1 MRFRCTGRFSARL
14 RVALNGVAMG
24 VGPTLLGGL
33 VGAGVG
39 VALHTV
45 LETGMLGKP
54 VEASWF
60 AIVIGLLTGLGVR
73 QANRTHM
80 ERSYLRGALAGLIAL
95 GAIYGSTAVIAE
107 VMKKRD
113 QAMKTKPAAAGAV
126 EKEDDA
132 TTTDETT
139 TAAAETPEAE
149 TDRTMNPALAGGVVG
164 NPRAGDLNP
173 WQFVFMALGTLV
185 AYELG
190 RGVGAPKTVE
200 PTDSTPPEGMG
211 RATDPSE

>member
-1 MRFRCTGRFSARL
+1 
-14 RVALNGVAMG
+14 MG
-24 VGPTLLGGL
+24 VGPTLLGGI
-33 VGAGVG
+33 VGAVVG

-54 VEASWF
+54 IEASWF
-60 AIVIGLLTGLGVR
+60 AIIIGLLTGLGVR

-80 ERSYLRGALAGLIAL
+80 ERSYLRGAISGVIAL
-95 GAIYGSTAVIAE
+95 AAIYGSTAVIAV
-107 VMKKRD
+107 VMKNRD
-113 QAMKTKPAAAGAV
+113 QAIASKPTASADVA
-126 EKEDDA
+126 EDSADDADSDA
-132 TTTDETT
+132 TTTAE
-139 TAAAETPEAE
+139 AETPAE
-149 TDRTMNPALAGGVVG
+149 ENDRSINPAFAGGVVG

-185 AYELG
+185 AYEFG
-190 RGVGAPKTVE
+190 RGVGAPKVVE

>member
-1 MRFRCTGRFSARL
+1 
-14 RVALNGVAMG
+14 MG
-24 VGPTLLGGL
+24 VGPTLLGGV
-33 VGAGVG
+33 VGAAVGVG
-39 VALHTV
+39 LHTL

-54 VEASWF
+54 IEASWF

-80 ERSYLRGALAGLIAL
+80 ERSYLRGALSGLIAL
-95 GAIYGSTAVIAE
+95 AAIYGSTVVIAE

-113 QAMKTKPAAAGAV
+113 QAMVTKPAAAAGEADEASEDAADGDEAAV
-126 EKEDDA
+126 TE
-132 TTTDETT
+132 
-139 TAAAETPEAE
+139 AETPAAD

-173 WQFVFMALGTLV
+173 WQFVFMALGALV
-185 AYELG
+185 AYEFG
-190 RGVGAPKTVE
+190 RGAGAPKAAESVNT
-200 PTDSTPPEGMG
+200 TPPEGMG

>member
-1 MRFRCTGRFSARL
+1 
-14 RVALNGVAMG
+14 
-24 VGPTLLGGL
+24 LGGV
-33 VGAGVG
+33 VGAAVG

-80 ERSYLRGALAGLIAL
+80 ERSYLRGALSGLIAL
-95 GAIYGSTAVIAE
+95 AAIYGSTVVIAE

-113 QAMKTKPAAAGAV
+113 QAMKTKPAAAADGAV
-126 EKEDDA
+126 EKEGDA
-132 TTTDETT
+132 TKRDETP
-139 TAAAETPEAE
+139 TAEAETPAEE

-164 NPRAGDLNP
+164 NPRAGDFNP
-173 WQFVFMALGTLV
+173 WQFVFMAIGALV

-190 RGVGAPKTVE
+190 RGVGAPKGGA
-200 PTDSTPPEGMG
+200 PADATPPEGLG

>member
-1 MRFRCTGRFSARL
+1 
-14 RVALNGVAMG
+14 MG

-33 VGAGVG
+33 VGATVG
-39 VALHTV
+39 VALHTL

-80 ERSYLRGALAGLIAL
+80 ERSYLRGALSGLIAL
-95 GAIYGSTAVIAE
+95 AAIYGSTAVIAE

-113 QAMKTKPAAAGAV
+113 QAMKTKPVAVMDGAV
-126 EKEDDA
+126 EKEGDA
-132 TTTDETT
+132 AKTDETT
-139 TAAAETPEAE
+139 TAEAETPAEEA
-149 TDRTMNPALAGGVVG
+149 DRTINPALAGGVVG

-190 RGVGAPKTVE
+190 RGVGAPKVVE
-200 PTDSTPPEGMG
+200 PVDTTPPEEMG

>member
-1 MRFRCTGRFSARL
+1 
-14 RVALNGVAMG
+14 
-24 VGPTLLGGL
+24 LGGV
-33 VGAGVG
+33 VGAAVG

-95 GAIYGSTAVIAE
+95 AAIYGSAEVIAN

-113 QAMKTKPAAAGAV
+113 QAMKSKPAAAADEAV
-126 EKEDDA
+126 EKEGDA

-139 TAAAETPEAE
+139 TAEAE
-149 TDRTMNPALAGGVVG
+149 APAKEADRTINPALAGGVVG

-173 WQFVFMALGTLV
+173 WQFVFMALGALV

-190 RGVGAPKTVE
+190 RGVGAPKGGE
-200 PTDSTPPEGMG
+200 PADATPPEGLG

>member
-1 MRFRCTGRFSARL
+1 
-14 RVALNGVAMG
+14 MG
-24 VGPTLLGGL
+24 VGPTLLGGI
-33 VGAGVG
+33 VGAAVG

-95 GAIYGSTAVIAE
+95 AAIYGSAEVIAN

-113 QAMKTKPAAAGAV
+113 QAMKSKPAAAADGAV
-126 EKEDDA
+126 EKKGDA
-132 TTTDETT
+132 ATTDETT
-139 TAAAETPEAE
+139 TAEAETPTAE
-149 TDRTMNPALAGGVVG
+149 IDRTMNPALAGGVVG

-190 RGVGAPKTVE
+190 RGVGAPKIVE

>member
-1 MRFRCTGRFSARL
+1 
-14 RVALNGVAMG
+14 MG
-24 VGPTLLGGL
+24 VGPTLLGGI
-33 VGAGVG
+33 VGAAVG

-45 LETGMLGKP
+45 LETGMLGRP

-60 AIVIGLLTGLGVR
+60 AIIIGLLTGLGVR

-80 ERSYLRGALAGLIAL
+80 ERSYLRGAISGVIAL
-95 GAIYGSTAVIAE
+95 AAIYGSTAVIAL
-107 VMKKRD
+107 VMKNRD
-113 QAMKTKPAAAGAV
+113 QAIVSKPTASADGA
-126 EKEDDA
+126 EESADDA
-132 TTTDETT
+132 ESDA
-139 TAAAETPEAE
+139 TATAEVETPTEE
-149 TDRTMNPALAGGVVG
+149 NDRSINPAFAGGVVG

-185 AYELG
+185 AYEFG
-190 RGVGAPKTVE
+190 RGVGAPKVVE

>member
-1 MRFRCTGRFSARL
+1 
-14 RVALNGVAMG
+14 MG
-24 VGPTLLGGL
+24 VGPTLLGGV
-33 VGAGVG
+33 VGAAVG

-95 GAIYGSTAVIAE
+95 AAIYGSAEVIAN

-113 QAMKTKPAAAGAV
+113 QAMKSKPAAAADGAV
-126 EKEDDA
+126 EKEGDA

-139 TAAAETPEAE
+139 TAEAE
-149 TDRTMNPALAGGVVG
+149 APAKEADRTINPALAGGVVG

-173 WQFVFMALGTLV
+173 WQFVFMALGALV

-190 RGVGAPKTVE
+190 RGVGAPKGGE
-200 PTDSTPPEGMG
+200 PADATPPEGLG

>member
-1 MRFRCTGRFSARL
+1 
-14 RVALNGVAMG
+14 MG
-24 VGPTLLGGL
+24 VGPTLLGGV
-33 VGAGVG
+33 VGAAVG

-95 GAIYGSTAVIAE
+95 AAIYGSTAVIAE

-113 QAMKTKPAAAGAV
+113 QAMKSKPAAAADEAV
-126 EKEDDA
+126 EKEGDA

-139 TAAAETPEAE
+139 TAEAE
-149 TDRTMNPALAGGVVG
+149 APAKEADRTINPALAGGVVG

-173 WQFVFMALGTLV
+173 WQFVFMALGALV

-190 RGVGAPKTVE
+190 RGVGAPKGGE
-200 PTDSTPPEGMG
+200 PADATPPEGLG

>member
-1 MRFRCTGRFSARL
+1 
-14 RVALNGVAMG
+14 MG
-24 VGPTLLGGL
+24 VGPTLLGGI
-33 VGAGVG
+33 VGAVVG

-54 VEASWF
+54 IEASWF
-60 AIVIGLLTGLGVR
+60 AIIIGLLTGLGVR

-80 ERSYLRGALAGLIAL
+80 ERSYLRGAISGVIAL
-95 GAIYGSTAVIAE
+95 AAIYGSTAVIAV
-107 VMKKRD
+107 VMKNRD
-113 QAMKTKPAAAGAV
+113 QAIASKPTASADGA
-126 EKEDDA
+126 EDSADDADSDA
-132 TTTDETT
+132 TTT
-139 TAAAETPEAE
+139 AEAE
-149 TDRTMNPALAGGVVG
+149 SPIEENDRSINPAFAGGVVG

-185 AYELG
+185 AYEFG
-190 RGVGAPKTVE
+190 RGVGAPKVVE

>member
-1 MRFRCTGRFSARL
+1 
-14 RVALNGVAMG
+14 MG
-24 VGPTLLGGL
+24 VGPTLLGGI
-33 VGAGVG
+33 VGAAVG

-60 AIVIGLLTGLGVR
+60 AIIIGLLTGLGVR

-80 ERSYLRGALAGLIAL
+80 ERSYLRGAISGVIAL
-95 GAIYGSTAVIAE
+95 AAIYGSTAVIAV
-107 VMKKRD
+107 VMKNRD
-113 QAMKTKPAAAGAV
+113 QAIASKPAASADG
-126 EKEDDA
+126 EKESADDA
-132 TTTDETT
+132 ESDATP
-139 TAAAETPEAE
+139 TAEAE
-149 TDRTMNPALAGGVVG
+149 TMTEENDRSINPAFAGGVVG

-185 AYELG
+185 AYEFG
-190 RGVGAPKTVE
+190 RGAGAPKAVE
-200 PTDSTPPEGMG
+200 PVDTPPPEGMG

>member
-1 MRFRCTGRFSARL
+1 
-14 RVALNGVAMG
+14 MG
-24 VGPTLLGGL
+24 VGPTLLGGV
-33 VGAGVG
+33 VGAAVG

-80 ERSYLRGALAGLIAL
+80 ERSYLRGALSGLIAL
-95 GAIYGSTAVIAE
+95 AAIYGSTVVIAE

-113 QAMKTKPAAAGAV
+113 QAMKTKPAAAVDGAV
-126 EKEDDA
+126 EKEGDA
-132 TTTDETT
+132 TKRDETP
-139 TAAAETPEAE
+139 TAEAETPAEE

-164 NPRAGDLNP
+164 NPRAGDFNP
-173 WQFVFMALGTLV
+173 WQFVFMAIGALV

-190 RGVGAPKTVE
+190 RGVGAPKGGE
-200 PTDSTPPEGMG
+200 PADATPPEGLG